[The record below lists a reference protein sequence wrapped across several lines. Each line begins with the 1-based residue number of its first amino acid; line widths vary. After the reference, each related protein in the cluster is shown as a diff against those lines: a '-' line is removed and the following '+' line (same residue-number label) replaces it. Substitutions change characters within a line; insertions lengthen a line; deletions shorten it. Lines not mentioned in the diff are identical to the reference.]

1 MRGNKYAR
9 KFDVTKT
16 RKERKHEKKRALSR
30 TNRVKRLKRK
40 LGAMKEHKEVKQK
53 GSHTSALMESYVL
66 RRKKERQIEKEKLE
80 AEKAMYANGGVPV
93 VKKIETG
100 EERRARL
107 LQEKQ
112 DAIDRKK
119 EIAAGK
125 KRAREEPSESESDYE
140 MSGSDDSDSDDSSSV
155 DSEFASDDDD
165 SDGSDSDGSS
175 LDFSALKGV
184 VDSDGA
190 ANLPGLMAKKT
201 ADLFSKKKPEA
212 VVAATKKAAA
222 PVAKKVI
229 ASSSKDTAPPA
240 KKKVAAAPPATTA
253 GKKAA
258 QAKEAL
264 QRQKSTPKAGTRSL
278 Y

>member
-16 RKERKHEKKRALSR
+16 RKVRKHEKKRALSR

-80 AEKAMYANGGVPV
+80 AEKAMYANGGIPV

-107 LQEKQ
+107 LKEKQ
-112 DAIDRKK
+112 DAIDLKK

-125 KRAREEPSESESDYE
+125 KRAREQPSESESDYE
-140 MSGSDDSDSDDSSSV
+140 MSGSDSDSDDSSSV
-155 DSEFASDDDD
+155 DSEFASDDD
-165 SDGSDSDGSS
+165 SDDSDSDGSS

-201 ADLFSKKKPEA
+201 ADLFSKKKPEP
-212 VVAATKKAAA
+212 VKKTITTPAS
-222 PVAKKVI
+222 KV
-229 ASSSKDTAPPA
+229 ASSKKDTAPPA
-240 KKKVAAAPPATTA
+240 KKKVAAAAAPTTTA
-253 GKKAA
+253 AKKAA
-258 QAKEAL
+258 QAKEAI